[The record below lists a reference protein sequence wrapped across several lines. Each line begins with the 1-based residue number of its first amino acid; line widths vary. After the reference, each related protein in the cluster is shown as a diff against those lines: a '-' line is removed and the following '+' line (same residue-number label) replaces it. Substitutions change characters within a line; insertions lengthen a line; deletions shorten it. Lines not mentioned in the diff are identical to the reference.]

1 MTTEVQ
7 TPLTDVTTTGPA
19 IVTVSNG
26 LSKMMTWAMIAGGGL
41 FYAFAVALVVILWQG
56 GWAPSTQVQ
65 VIEIFGKSGLG
76 LLALAVGGPVG
87 KFKLDTKLGSAEID
101 GDR

>member
-56 GWAPSTQVQ
+56 GQ
-65 VIEIFGKSGLG
+65 
-76 LLALAVGGPVG
+76 
-87 KFKLDTKLGSAEID
+87 
-101 GDR
+101 